1 MNENEI
7 KNILKR
13 LDNVSMPKKE
23 DILTACNSASDNSTT
38 KVFYCKKPRALV
50 VACACIFILA
60 SLFTVSVFAIENHE
74 YKQAVAFFEENGL
87 STEGYTRSEIKKIHK
102 DIADNSF
109 TYKLTFEAICESI
122 GVENTD
128 ISSDELKELWNKRNE
143 EKAELDKP
151 LVNGMWVSGKI
162 ADKGTSFVYQVD
174 IGEAYTMEEVVS
186 VLTKY
191 NDGKQV
197 WEKRFKGV
205 SIGNVYEVGDRI
217 LVSCSTKTTRGN
229 RALMMLSQ
237 DGDKLWTKPVD
248 TLKNIIVEDD
258 MITVIGNSVNG
269 STLRG
274 NSTKLYIESFDLD
287 GNVLNYVWKDFSALG
302 FPDVKYSYNLKT
314 HDANGNEIVTLAY
327 TGPNYY
333 VEQALKVGDE
343 YYLVLDADYT
353 SNAPLHYM
361 CVARVS
367 ATGEYK
373 AIYEV
378 SGETTAYR
386 ITDIAV
392 NDGELYICGYSYE
405 TEKGAMDKGVLLLK
419 YQELENIEATLIEA
433 GGQITDAEF
442 AEMLRAYYTGFVM
455 RCDIESGEVTE
466 AKKVKGAK
474 DGGFTPNDE
483 GALVYRYESI
493 ADAKYEIVSNDT
505 LPYPFPNFEPYAE
518 MDVVYKSCDVVIS

>member
-60 SLFTVSVFAIENHE
+60 SLFTVTVFAIENHE

-87 STEGYTRSEIKKIHK
+87 STEGYTRSKIKKIHK

-229 RALMMLSQ
+229 RALMMLS
-237 DGDKLWTKPVD
+237 
-248 TLKNIIVEDD
+248 
-258 MITVIGNSVNG
+258 
-269 STLRG
+269 
-274 NSTKLYIESFDLD
+274 ESSSSIWVHL
-287 GNVLNYVWKDFSALG
+287 
-302 FPDVKYSYNLKT
+302 
-314 HDANGNEIVTLAY
+314 
-327 TGPNYY
+327 
-333 VEQALKVGDE
+333 
-343 YYLVLDADYT
+343 
-353 SNAPLHYM
+353 
-361 CVARVS
+361 
-367 ATGEYK
+367 
-373 AIYEV
+373 
-378 SGETTAYR
+378 
-386 ITDIAV
+386 
-392 NDGELYICGYSYE
+392 
-405 TEKGAMDKGVLLLK
+405 TEFL
-419 YQELENIEATLIEA
+419 QE
-433 GGQITDAEF
+433 
-442 AEMLRAYYTGFVM
+442 
-455 RCDIESGEVTE
+455 C
-466 AKKVKGAK
+466 
-474 DGGFTPNDE
+474 
-483 GALVYRYESI
+483 
-493 ADAKYEIVSNDT
+493 
-505 LPYPFPNFEPYAE
+505 
-518 MDVVYKSCDVVIS
+518 